1 MVVRVKPAP
10 LNLTLGDTMK
20 TTYKCTK
27 CCNFGPGDPC
37 IIQMDKDCPAPTFC
51 PSDDGKYPGADW
63 NEISQQAVE
72 ADAGNKCQCGG
83 YIDLNGVHQPCR
95 AISNNPA

>member
-1 MVVRVKPAP
+1 
-10 LNLTLGDTMK
+10 MK

-72 ADAGNKCQCGG
+72 ADAGNFTNHAGRYQTTP
-83 YIDLNGVHQPCR
+83 LNLIVRRRSIWIVNIKGL
-95 AISNNPA
+95 N